1 VTSGSNGHFSLASTT
16 GSSVETDLAV
26 VEAVENCFR
35 LHFVCPSLNDHLNG
49 TEDVDLLRVGDIVLQ
64 ALQKKPVEATMVV
77 CLEATDDPSI
87 SWLDLRGCVWG
98 QVEDCGISQLDVVG
112 KLIKGNVAT
121 EVIHDE
127 EDLVP

>member
-1 VTSGSNGHFSLASTT
+1 MA
-16 GSSVETDLAV
+16 EV
-26 VEAVENCFR
+26 VENWFQ
-35 LHFVCPSLNDHLNG
+35 LHFVCPGSNDHLNG

-64 ALQKKPVEATMVV
+64 ALLKKPIEATTVV
-77 CLEATDDPSI
+77 RLEATDDPSI
-87 SWLDLRGCVWG
+87 AWLDLQGCVWG

-127 EDLVP
+127 EDLAP